1 MTRAGAGSA
10 AAGQARGS
18 AARQAGGPA
27 AGYDMVVWAEIAA
40 EPAEI
45 PGIAVP
51 YQASGATWWIETAK
65 PEPRWWEG
73 VQERVARG
81 VPL

>member
-1 MTRAGAGSA
+1 
-10 AAGQARGS
+10 
-18 AARQAGGPA
+18 
-27 AGYDMVVWAEIAA
+27 MVVWAEIAA